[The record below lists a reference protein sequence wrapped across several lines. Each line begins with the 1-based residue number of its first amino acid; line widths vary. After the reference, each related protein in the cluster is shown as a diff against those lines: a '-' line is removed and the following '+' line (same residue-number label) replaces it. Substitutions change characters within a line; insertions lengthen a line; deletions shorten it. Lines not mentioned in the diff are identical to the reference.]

1 MEKMKEKENLTPM
14 MRQYWEIKQKLPP
27 DVLLLFRLGDF
38 FELFLDD
45 AKEGA
50 RILNLVLTQR
60 QGVPMCGV
68 PVENIEGY
76 VSKLVKAG
84 KRVALCDQMEQPKP
98 GQLVKREIVRIL
110 SPGSNGYSS
119 NLDPKEHQFCMSLY
133 RWKKKFGIAL
143 MDITTGL
150 FLSGQLENEKEIME
164 LVNRYGPVEVI
175 LAEGAECSFIR
186 QNEHG
191 KELIEGI
198 SQECY
203 VHRYFPWAFDLE
215 EAKNFL
221 MAHFKVSSLDGYG
234 LREMDAAICAAGAL
248 LRYFSEVLHQS
259 ISHIVTILQLSNSEV
274 LWLDSIAQK
283 TLEVIQANS
292 KSGKSLFHAIDKT
305 LTPGGGRLL
314 RRWLSEPSRCLPV
327 IQERQ
332 QAIALW
338 INQQQKREQLR
349 EILKKIGDLERLLSK
364 VSQGY
369 VNPREL
375 LSLKESLQRLPL
387 ITELLSSIQDE
398 KLRAMA
404 QDISIEKDMVAELD
418 KALEENPP
426 FSIKEGGIIKKGYCE
441 QLDELRELSEQGQK
455 LLIDFEQQER
465 EKTGIKTLKI
475 KYNQVFGYLIEI
487 SHAQA
492 KSVPSYYERRQ
503 TLANVERFITRE
515 LKEIEQKILGSKN
528 RANELEQ
535 ELFSKLREKISLRIP
550 VLQKTVDVINKL
562 DVFSSLASL
571 AQEKRYCRP
580 SMVDEPIIEI
590 EEGRHPIVEQCLPS
604 EDFVPNS
611 TFLGPDSR
619 ILILTGPN
627 MAGKSTYIRQ
637 VALICLLAHTGSFV
651 PAKRAKIGLL
661 DRIFTRI
668 GSSDDLSM
676 GQSTFLVE
684 MNETANILHNATER
698 SLVILDEV
706 GRGTSTFDGLSLA
719 WAIVE
724 DLYKTNK
731 SLTLFATH
739 YHELAKLADF
749 YPEIKNY
756 SMAVVET
763 TENVVF
769 LRKVVQGSMNKSYG
783 IQVAKLAGI
792 PERVIE
798 KAKKILSLMESDK
811 KKKTVPKKLKEE
823 SESPSLFPHLFDQ
836 KE

>member
-1 MEKMKEKENLTPM
+1 
-14 MRQYWEIKQKLPP
+14 
-27 DVLLLFRLGDF
+27 
-38 FELFLDD
+38 
-45 AKEGA
+45 
-50 RILNLVLTQR
+50 
-60 QGVPMCGV
+60 
-68 PVENIEGY
+68 
-76 VSKLVKAG
+76 
-84 KRVALCDQMEQPKP
+84 
-98 GQLVKREIVRIL
+98 
-110 SPGSNGYSS
+110 
-119 NLDPKEHQFCMSLY
+119 
-133 RWKKKFGIAL
+133 
-143 MDITTGL
+143 
-150 FLSGQLENEKEIME
+150 
-164 LVNRYGPVEVI
+164 
-175 LAEGAECSFIR
+175 
-186 QNEHG
+186 
-191 KELIEGI
+191 
-198 SQECY
+198 
-203 VHRYFPWAFDLE
+203 
-215 EAKNFL
+215 
-221 MAHFKVSSLDGYG
+221 
-234 LREMDAAICAAGAL
+234 
-248 LRYFSEVLHQS
+248 
-259 ISHIVTILQLSNSEV
+259 
-274 LWLDSIAQK
+274 
-283 TLEVIQANS
+283 
-292 KSGKSLFHAIDKT
+292 
-305 LTPGGGRLL
+305 
-314 RRWLSEPSRCLPV
+314 
-327 IQERQ
+327 
-332 QAIALW
+332 
-338 INQQQKREQLR
+338 
-349 EILKKIGDLERLLSK
+349 
-364 VSQGY
+364 
-369 VNPREL
+369 
-375 LSLKESLQRLPL
+375 
-387 ITELLSSIQDE
+387 
-398 KLRAMA
+398 
-404 QDISIEKDMVAELD
+404 
-418 KALEENPP
+418 
-426 FSIKEGGIIKKGYCE
+426 
-441 QLDELRELSEQGQK
+441 
-455 LLIDFEQQER
+455 
-465 EKTGIKTLKI
+465 
-475 KYNQVFGYLIEI
+475 
-487 SHAQA
+487 
-492 KSVPSYYERRQ
+492 
-503 TLANVERFITRE
+503 
-515 LKEIEQKILGSKN
+515 
-528 RANELEQ
+528 
-535 ELFSKLREKISLRIP
+535 
-550 VLQKTVDVINKL
+550 VINKL

-580 SMVDEPIIEI
+580 SMVDEPVIEI
-590 EEGRHPIVEQCLPS
+590 EEGRHPIVEQCLPK

-611 TFLGPDSR
+611 TFLGSDSR

-763 TENVVF
+763 TGNVVF